1 MIGLVQGK
9 EGTLLN
15 YENQKII
22 DVELEKEMKRAYIDY
37 AMSVIVSRAL
47 PDVRDGLKPVHRR
60 ILYTMYEDG
69 LTPDKP
75 YRKCATTVGDVLG
88 RYHPHGDAAVYDSL
102 VRMAQEF
109 SLRYPMVDGHG
120 NFGSVDGDPPAAYR
134 YTEARLAKI
143 SMEMIRDIDK
153 NTVDFAPNY
162 DEHCMEPT
170 VLPSKIPSLLVN
182 GSSGIAVGM
191 ATNIPPHNLGEV
203 VDALIA
209 LIDDENLSIDDL
221 MQYIKGPDF
230 PTAGIIMGRNGIR
243 AAYHTGRGKVIMRA
257 RAEIEEYGNNR
268 QRIVVTEIPYQVNKA
283 RLVEK
288 IADLVKDKK
297 IDGISDLRDESVRD
311 GMRIVIEIK
320 RDAIASIVL
329 NHLFKN
335 TQMQETFGIN
345 MLALVDNQPKVL
357 NLREVLDHYLDHE
370 KTVIRRRTQFDLDK
384 ALAREHIL
392 QGLQIALDNIDE
404 VIDTIRKSYDDAKEK
419 LMERFGLTEIQ
430 AKAILDMRLARLAG
444 IEREKIDQELKEIEE
459 KIQYYRSVL
468 SDERLVLDIVK
479 EELMEVKQKYAD
491 ERRSEIVSVVDE
503 IDIEDLIADEE
514 VVVTLTHFGYV
525 KRLASDT
532 YRSQKRGGKGVS
544 ALSTR
549 EEDFVERLF
558 VCRTHD
564 YVLFFTNF
572 GRMYKIKAYQI
583 PEASRHAKGTAIVNL
598 LPLMP
603 DEKVT
608 TMIHLTEFDDEKF
621 LTMTTKQGLIKKT
634 KVKEYDSNR
643 KGGLYAISINE
654 NDELINVKLTD
665 GNNEVFIVTH
675 NGKSIRFKETD
686 VRPMGRTAHGVRAI
700 DLADGDY
707 VVGTAIV
714 RDGADLLVVTE
725 NGLGKVTPM
734 EEYKIQTRAGKGIKT
749 YKITEKT
756 GYVIGVKTIDETED
770 IMLITSGGTII
781 RTAVNGISRMGRAT
795 QGVMLMRLGE
805 EEKIVAIARAEHE
818 EEEESEEVTKEE
830 VKQE

>member
-288 IADLVKDKK
+288 IADLVKEKK
-297 IDGISDLRDESVRD
+297 IDGISDLRDESGRD

>member
-288 IADLVKDKK
+288 IADLVKEKK
-297 IDGISDLRDESVRD
+297 IDGISDLRDESGRD

-583 PEASRHAKGTAIVNL
+583 PEASRHAKGTSIVNL

>member
-288 IADLVKDKK
+288 IADLVKEKK
-297 IDGISDLRDESVRD
+297 IDGISDLRDESGRD

-392 QGLQIALDNIDE
+392 QGLEIALDNIDE

-665 GNNEVFIVTH
+665 GNNEVFVVTH

-818 EEEESEEVTKEE
+818 EEEDSEEVTKEE

>member
-288 IADLVKDKK
+288 IADLVKEKK
-297 IDGISDLRDESVRD
+297 IDGISDLRDESGRD

-392 QGLQIALDNIDE
+392 QGLEIALDNIDE

-665 GNNEVFIVTH
+665 GNNEVFVVTH

>member
-288 IADLVKDKK
+288 IADLVKEKK
-297 IDGISDLRDESVRD
+297 IDGISDLRDESGRD

-468 SDERLVLDIVK
+468 SDEQLVLDIVK

>member
-1 MIGLVQGK
+1 MD
-9 EGTLLN
+9 
-15 YENQKII
+15 KIEEQI
-22 DVELEKEMKRAYIDY
+22 IKRDIEEEMRTAYIDY
-37 AMSVIVSRAL
+37 AMSVIVARAL

-288 IADLVKDKK
+288 IADLVKEKK
-297 IDGISDLRDESVRD
+297 IDGISDLRDESGRD

-392 QGLQIALDNIDE
+392 QGLEIALDNIDE

-665 GNNEVFIVTH
+665 GNNEVFVVTH

-818 EEEESEEVTKEE
+818 EEEDSEEVTKEE